1 MSKNAETEFAGL
13 TFEQAFERLEA
24 AIQALDEGD
33 LSLDDALARFEEG
46 TRLIRYCAHL
56 LETAELQVQQL
67 LSDSSGAVTLAP
79 FESEQ

>member
-24 AIQALDEGD
+24 AIQALDDGD

-46 TRLIRYCAHL
+46 TRLMRYCASL
-56 LETAELQVQQL
+56 LENAELQVQQL
-67 LSDSSGAVTLAP
+67 LSDSSGTVTLAP
-79 FESEQ
+79 FENEH

>member
-46 TRLIRYCAHL
+46 TRLMRYCAGL

-67 LSDSSGAVTLAP
+67 LSDSSDTVTLAP
-79 FESEQ
+79 LESEQ